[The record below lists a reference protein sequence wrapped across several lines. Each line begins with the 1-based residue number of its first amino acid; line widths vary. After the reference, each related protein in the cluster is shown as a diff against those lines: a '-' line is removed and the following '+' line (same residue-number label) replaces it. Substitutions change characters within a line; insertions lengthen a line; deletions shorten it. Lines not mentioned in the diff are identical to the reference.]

1 MEPLLLFS
9 CLLAGT
15 VKGIKHRMKYEWI
28 YVYCSPTHH
37 EERGDLSMKFEFCV
51 VFSYASVSVF
61 IQKYI
66 DSGCVLN
73 SSQIRCV
80 DVELN
85 IFSFLQTFLL

>member
-1 MEPLLLFS
+1 
-9 CLLAGT
+9 
-15 VKGIKHRMKYEWI
+15 
-28 YVYCSPTHH
+28 
-37 EERGDLSMKFEFCV
+37 MKFEFCV
-51 VFSYASVSVF
+51 IFSYVSVFVF

-85 IFSFLQTFLL
+85 IFSFLQTSLL